1 MFFRKQ
7 QLKPWKDFRNP
18 TKNLA
23 HVVPLST
30 PNPFPPSFSTTDSFY
45 HADIIGLWVHHHP
58 NLGQKNPRDDQPM
71 ELNSGW
77 K

>member
-45 HADIIGLWVHHHP
+45 HADIIGLWVHHHA